1 MRHGFAGAAE
11 IASTVDS
18 AYALAATAGAV
29 SSEGFEHLY
38 EAYLGDPAVAGFLA
52 RENGPA
58 LAAIQSR
65 FKEAITRSLWR
76 PRRNDL
82 SRLEGGAL

>member
-1 MRHGFAGAAE
+1 MRHGFAGAAQ

-38 EAYLGDPAVAGFLA
+38 EAYLGDPAVANFLVRA
-52 RENGPA
+52 NGAA

-65 FKEAITRSLWR
+65 FKEAIARSIWK

-82 SRLEGGAL
+82 SGLEGGTP